1 MVAAIAEKKK
11 VQCSCG
17 NYFPAILANAA
28 TTIAEIRLFLSQFFL
43 SQTLTRLFQL
53 AQCWQIF
60 LELSKRLYWS
70 LGKKKKVV
78 FCSRLPQDREIRHF
92 HVVVVQ
98 RRQWNKQKRVIQVQS
113 CCFADLN
120 LFLTFSLTTVV
131 VVFAQAP
138 LLICQLVLKV
148 IVWLHLLFSVD
159 DW

>member
-11 VQCSCG
+11 VQWSCG
-17 NYFPAILANAA
+17 NHFPAILANAA
-28 TTIAEIRLFLSQFFL
+28 TTIAEIGLFLSQSFL
-43 SQTLTRLFQL
+43 SQTLMRLFQL

-98 RRQWNKQKRVIQVQS
+98 RRQWNKQKRVIHVQS
-113 CCFADLN
+113 CCFANLN
-120 LFLTFSLTTVV
+120 LFWRSRCRRRRLCLSSFINLSTALQSNR
-131 VVFAQAP
+131 
-138 LLICQLVLKV
+138 LIAS
-148 IVWLHLLFSVD
+148 IV
-159 DW
+159 